1 MKIQFD
7 EKGKYYTD
15 IVSKDAL
22 PATIQTQTH
31 RIKGNIYVREE
42 ERVKDALEKS
52 GRYLAVTE
60 ATIMDEQ
67 DQPLY
72 HCDFL
77 ALNQEHI
84 VWVVLDVDVQ
94 PGQED
99 LT

>member
-22 PATIQTQTH
+22 PATVQTQTH
-31 RIKGNIYVREE
+31 RIRGNIYVREE

-52 GRYLAVTE
+52 GHYLAVTD
-60 ATIMDEQ
+60 ATIYDAQ
-67 DQPLY
+67 DQALY

-77 ALNQEHI
+77 ALNQDHI
-84 VWVVLDVDVQ
+84 VWVLLDVDVQ
-94 PGQED
+94 PGEID
-99 LT
+99 PS